1 MGQTPGGQGEAC
13 TSSLP
18 LVESHLLLW
27 QKNLNWPI
35 NAHAETQIEASDLRS
50 SPEAL
55 GPPFRGNKEEWF
67 LQQIVFPRHLG
78 RCYSFRSEYFWQV
91 LLGSMMATMMISI
104 YLQRGP
110 HAEGTNKNKGTERVE
125 SAAERKK
132 LMNKDQTNRLLV
144 SVCSQRKVCSIH
156 VMPTATSSPHFTQ

>member
-67 LQQIVFPRHLG
+67 LQQIVFPRDLR
-78 RCYSFRSEYFWQV
+78 RCHSFRSESLASPFR
-91 LLGSMMATMMISI
+91 LHDGDDDDK
-104 YLQRGP
+104 YL
-110 HAEGTNKNKGTERVE
+110 
-125 SAAERKK
+125 SAAR
-132 LMNKDQTNRLLV
+132 
-144 SVCSQRKVCSIH
+144 
-156 VMPTATSSPHFTQ
+156 PTR